1 MDCDNMGK
9 TAASFILLTIGIAM
23 LIALFG
29 ISSRSAS
36 HLSYIFQELEVSDQV
51 EETETVIVQDTPEVE
66 EESESLFE
74 LEPIDWVNVRNVVFA
89 IIGTLTCVISGFI
102 GISNA
107 FQSFCIAKVAFKE
120 DVPEN
125 KEDTLLN
132 MYTYNVT
139 VAKYALA
146 IELIGLGLIL
156 I

>member
-9 TAASFILLTIGIAM
+9 TAASFILITIGIAM
-23 LIALFG
+23 LVTMFG
-29 ISSRSAS
+29 IFSRSAS
-36 HLSYIFQELEVSDQV
+36 NLSYVFQEFESSDQV
-51 EETETVIVQDTPEVE
+51 EETEVTVQDTPTVE
-66 EESESLFE
+66 EEPELLFE
-74 LEPIDWVNVRNVVFA
+74 LEPIDWVSVRNVVFA
-89 IIGTLTCVISGFI
+89 VIGTLTCVISGLI

-107 FQSFCIAKVAFKE
+107 FQSFCVAKVAFKE
-120 DVPEN
+120 DVPSN
-125 KEDTLLN
+125 KEDVLMN